1 MVFQQH
7 ILHSYI
13 EVIADPVI
21 VLPMIMIE
29 KMKTKK
35 YHTVGTI
42 LKQISNSQKEAKW
55 IPITH

>member
-1 MVFQQH
+1 
-7 ILHSYI
+7 
-13 EVIADPVI
+13 VIADPVI